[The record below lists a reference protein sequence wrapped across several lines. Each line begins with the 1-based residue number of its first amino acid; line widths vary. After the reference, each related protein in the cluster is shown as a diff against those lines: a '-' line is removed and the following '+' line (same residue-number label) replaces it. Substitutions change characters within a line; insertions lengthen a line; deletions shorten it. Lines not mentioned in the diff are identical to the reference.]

1 MNKQDF
7 IKTLLPMAQ
16 AEQRRTGVLT
26 SIKLAQACLE
36 TGYGR
41 AVAGGNLYGIK
52 GSGQTFTTHEYY
64 NGVKTTVQDSFRAY
78 PDWAASVIDHSE
90 FLLRN
95 GRYSRAGF
103 FTACK
108 ALDYKGAARALQS
121 AGYATDPQYAKK
133 LISIIEANGFAKYDQ
148 IEEEVKEDED
158 TMKLEHDWQWK
169 QLGDALDGLYRA
181 GKLSDYS
188 WVEKAYTRQLTISE
202 VSWLNTVILARQ
214 SGVEV

>member
-7 IKTLLPMAQ
+7 IKALLPIAQ
-16 AEQRRTGVLT
+16 AEQLRTGVLT

-52 GSGQTFTTHEYY
+52 GSGQTITTHEYY

-95 GRYSRAGF
+95 GRYTRAGF
-103 FTACK
+103 FAACK
-108 ALDYKGAARALQS
+108 AFDYKGAAHALQS

-133 LISIIEANGFAKYDQ
+133 LITIIETNGFAKYDQ
-148 IEEEVKEDED
+148 IEEETEDED

-181 GKLSDYS
+181 GKLSDYT
-188 WVEKAYTRQLTISE
+188 WAKKAYTRELTNSE
-202 VSWLNTVILARQ
+202 VNWLNTIILARLN
-214 SGVEV
+214 GVEV